1 MDGKD
6 TVKGFLK
13 FLIRYISDRKR
24 IFIAY
29 LLFLICFFT
38 VFYLYNIDIK
48 ATVYPTVLCTVIL
61 LMFFIADVIKNFKLH
76 VKLKN
81 TKNII
86 DWEEL
91 PFDGTQLSEDYGEII
106 KNLISRLNEKEAT
119 DSKKYGDMIDYFT
132 VWAHQIKTPIATM
145 CLSLQREDGVNKS
158 KLRSELAKT
167 EQYAEMVL
175 AYLRLGSSTTDFLFE
190 ETDIDRLIRENVKK
204 FSYDF
209 IQKKIKLIYE
219 PVCIKTVTDEKWL
232 SFCIEQVISNAVKY
246 TFSGSISVIKTDEN
260 VISVQDTGIGIAKED
275 LPRVFENGYTGI
287 NGRRDKK
294 ASGIGLHLVKR
305 ICDNLGIKVYI
316 RSEAGKG
323 TQVYFD
329 FSRK

>member
-6 TVKGFLK
+6 TVKEFFIFLK
-13 FLIRYISDRKR
+13 RYIYEKKHVLL
-24 IFIAY
+24 AY
-29 LLFLICFFT
+29 VLFLTCFFT
-38 VFYLYNIDIK
+38 VFYLYDIDVM
-48 ATVYPTVLCTVIL
+48 ATVYPTVLCTVIAL
-61 LMFFIADVIKNFKLH
+61 VFSFADAVKKFKFHMELNNAKDI
-76 VKLKN
+76 VS
-81 TKNII
+81 
-86 DWEEL
+86 WEEM
-91 PFDGTQLSEDYGEII
+91 PKSNTVCGEDYGEII
-106 KNLISRLNEKEAT
+106 KNLLLRLKEREIT
-119 DSKKYGDMIDYFT
+119 DGKKYSDMIDYYT

-145 CLSLQREDGVNKS
+145 RLSLQSEDGVNKS

-175 AYLRLGSSTTDFLFE
+175 AYLRLGSDSTDFLFE

-219 PVCIKTVTDEKWL
+219 PVNIKTVTDEKWL
-232 SFCIEQVISNAVKY
+232 SFCIEQVISNSIKY
-246 TFSGSISVIKTDEN
+246 TNSGNVSIIKTDEN
-260 VISVQDTGIGIAKED
+260 TIAVTDTGIGIAKED

-305 ICDNLGIKVYI
+305 ICDNLGIKIYI
-316 RSEAGKG
+316 RSCVGKG
-323 TQVYFD
+323 TSVYFD
-329 FSRK
+329 FSKE